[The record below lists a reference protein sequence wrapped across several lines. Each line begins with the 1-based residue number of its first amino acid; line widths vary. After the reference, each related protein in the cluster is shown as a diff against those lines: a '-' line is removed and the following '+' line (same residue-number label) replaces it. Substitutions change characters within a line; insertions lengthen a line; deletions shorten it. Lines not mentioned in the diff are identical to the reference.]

1 METQVR
7 AQIKFWNA
15 MTTALTLLAMIGTAA
30 AQDYPTRSVTFIVPF
45 TAGGPNDVAARV
57 YADGL
62 RRHFGASASIVIEN
76 RAGGAGIPGTEA
88 ALQGDHDGYTLLM
101 GGIAPLTL
109 IPPIQKVRYNTEK
122 DFAPLG
128 LMWRSPQVFA
138 AHPRLGVKTVAEF
151 IAKAK
156 ANPGKLT
163 IGSAGNGT
171 VTHLANELFR
181 REAKVDFT
189 HVPYKSTAN
198 SLNDLLG
205 GHIDAIFGD
214 VALVKPQAEAGKVVA
229 LAVTGA
235 NRSPLMPDLATTAEV
250 GFPAVQTEVWYG
262 ALVSVKA
269 PAPIVARLQAAT
281 LAVQNDPATQKLLAQ
296 HGVVLGESGA
306 PAFAKFIRQEIERW
320 TPIVTTIKMN
330 DAHELTAMGGRLRA
344 TLRGSDGF
352 SSRPLRFAKNC
363 LRTVTKACAAGE
375 N

>member
-1 METQVR
+1 MRTRRGGRPRWRLYADMETQVR
-7 AQIKFWNA
+7 SQIKLWNVVALVA
-15 MTTALTLLAMIGTAA
+15 MLAAVPMSAA
-30 AQDYPTRSVTFIVPF
+30 VAQDYPTRAINIIVPF
-45 TAGGPNDVAARV
+45 TAGGPNDVAGRI

-62 RRHFGASASIVIEN
+62 RRHFGSAATIAVEN
-76 RAGGAGIPGTEA
+76 RPGGAGVPGTEA
-88 ALQGDHDGYTLLM
+88 AMQAEPDGYTLLM

-138 AHPRLGVKTVAEF
+138 VHPQVGVKTVAEF

-163 IGSAGNGT
+163 IGSAGLGT

-205 GHIDAIFGD
+205 GHINAIFGD
-214 VALVKPQAEAGKVVA
+214 VALVRPQAEAGKLVA
-229 LAVTGA
+229 LAVTGER
-235 NRSPLMPDLATTAEV
+235 RSPLMPDLATTAEV

-262 ALVSVKA
+262 ALVSAKT
-269 PAPIVARLQAAT
+269 PAPIIERLRAAT
-281 LAVQNDPATQKLLAQ
+281 LAVQTDPVTQKMLRQ
-296 HGVVLGESGA
+296 HGIVLGEPGA
-306 PAFAKFIRQEIERW
+306 AAFAKFVRQEIERW
-320 TPIVTTIKMN
+320 TPIVTTIKM
-330 DAHELTAMGGRLRA
+330 R
-344 TLRGSDGF
+344 
-352 SSRPLRFAKNC
+352 
-363 LRTVTKACAAGE
+363 
-375 N
+375 